1 MALVLLMPILVI
13 ISQSLSGSDGVW
25 SHLVDTVLA
34 DYVLHSLI
42 LMAGVSAGTLLLGVP
57 AAWLV
62 ARCDFPGRRVFE
74 WALMLPLAL
83 PAYIIAYTYTGLLDV
98 GGPVQSGLRE
108 WTGWSYGQYWFP
120 EIRSMTGAIAMLSL
134 VLFPYVYLLTRA
146 AFANQSASGRD
157 VSRSLGCS
165 PWASFRRVSLPQARP
180 AIVAG
185 LSLVLME
192 TLADYGT
199 VQYFGISTFTT
210 GIFRTWY
217 GLDSLA
223 GAAQLAT
230 SLLGAVIL
238 MIIVERFSRRKARY
252 HHHSQD
258 RHDTQRSA
266 LSGWRRQAA
275 SGWCLSILTMG
286 FFIPLIMLTQWAIT
300 STTPDSLSSFWPL
313 LGNTVMLAALAAVTA
328 VLVALILGFSQRML
342 NDRTTTAA
350 VQLSSL
356 GYAIPGAVIA
366 VGVTIALGAIDQ
378 GLIRL
383 LTHWFD
389 VNPGLLFSGTIVALI
404 LAYTVRFMAVALQSI
419 QAGLARI
426 TPSMEEAARLSGRRP
441 WSVLT
446 RIHAPLLSGSLIT
459 GLILVFV
466 DVMKELPATLILR
479 PYDINTLAVRT
490 FELASDE
497 RLAESALP
505 ALTIVLAGLLP
516 VILLNHL
523 LGTRSHDRT
532 P

>member
-1 MALVLLMPILVI
+1 MLVI
-13 ISQSLSGSDGVW
+13 ISRSVSGSDDVW
-25 SHLVDTVLA
+25 SHLVDTVLG

-42 LMAGVSAGTLLLGVP
+42 LMVGVSIGTLLLGVP

-62 ARCDFPGRRVFE
+62 ARCEFVGRRWFE

-98 GGPVQSGLRE
+98 GGPIQQWLRG
-108 WTGWSYGQYWFP
+108 WTGWSYGDYWFP
-120 EIRSMTGAIAMLSL
+120 EIRSMTGAIVMLSL

-146 AFANQSASGRD
+146 AFQNQSSSALE

-185 LSLVLME
+185 LSLVMME

-217 GLDSLA
+217 GLDSLT

-230 SLLGAVIL
+230 SLLAVVIL
-238 MIIVERFSRRKARY
+238 MIVLERFSRRKARY
-252 HHHSQD
+252 HHHPQD
-258 RHDTQRSA
+258 QHEQQRTV
-266 LSGWRRQAA
+266 LSGWQKHAA
-275 SGWCLSILTMG
+275 SSWCLSVLTFG
-286 FFIPLIMLTQWAIT
+286 FFIPVTMLTIWAIT
-300 STTPDSLSSFWPL
+300 TTSADSLSDFWPL

-328 VLVALILGFSQRML
+328 VVIALLLGFSQRML

-350 VQLSSL
+350 IQLSSL

-366 VGVTIALGAIDQ
+366 VGVTIALGALDQ
-378 GLIRL
+378 GLIAL
-383 LTHWFD
+383 MTNWFD
-389 VNPGLLFSGTIVALI
+389 INPGLLFSGTIVALI

-426 TPSMEEAARLSGRRP
+426 TPSMEEAARLSGRGS
-441 WSVLT
+441 WSIL
-446 RIHAPLLSGSLIT
+446 RQIHAPLLSGSLVT
-459 GLILVFV
+459 ALILVFV

-479 PYDINTLAVRT
+479 PYNINTLAVRT
-490 FELASDE
+490 YELASDE

-505 ALTIVLAGLLP
+505 ALTIVLAGLIP

-523 LGTRSHDRT
+523 LGNRT
-532 P
+532 HVRTA